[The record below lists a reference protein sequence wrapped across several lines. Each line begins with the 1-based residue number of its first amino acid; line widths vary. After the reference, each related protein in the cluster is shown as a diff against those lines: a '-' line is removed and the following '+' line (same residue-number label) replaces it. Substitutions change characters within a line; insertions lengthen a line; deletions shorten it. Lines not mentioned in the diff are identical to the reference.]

1 MESFNQ
7 RPKRSATFVWDAL
20 KTKAKQMNKPLY
32 VQSVQIPKL
41 VKLLQNERGYK
52 IIGGE
57 ELDGNEI
64 CCIDLVLITK

>member
-1 MESFNQ
+1 
-7 RPKRSATFVWDAL
+7 
-20 KTKAKQMNKPLY
+20 MNKPLY